1 MNGIT
6 DESVFDV
13 EKRKYYI
20 QTYEFTMLGFLI
32 DEDEFEVS
40 PAITRVLQV
49 VEFEKKTTRR
59 NKKKPIEE
67 TPGSQALF
75 LIGNTTL
82 TQLFSYVVDIKIGQT
97 TNVQSFDVYIN
108 DDYYGSDLELIQIN
122 SGDILRLDVVKD
134 NSSIESTIQFID
146 KVF

>member
-1 MNGIT
+1 MGNIA

-49 VEFEKKTTRR
+49 VEIEKKTTRR

-67 TPGSQALF
+67 GPGNQALF
-75 LIGNTTL
+75 LVGNTTL
-82 TQLFSYVVDIKIGQT
+82 TQLFSYVVDIKIGEIV
-97 TNVQSFDVYIN
+97 NISSFDVYIN
-108 DDYYGSDLELIQIN
+108 DDYYGTDLILIQIN
-122 SGDILRLDVVKD
+122 SGDVLRLDIVKND
-134 NSSIESTIQFID
+134 NLLESTIQFID
-146 KVF
+146 KIF